1 MDESQMLKGLLEGCI
16 LTIIAQGETYGYM
29 ILSDLE
35 KAGLTDIH
43 EGTLYPILKRLEQKG
58 YIKCRIGASPYGP
71 KRKYFSITE
80 EGSIYIAVWKN
91 SYQQLIT
98 SANKIIFRGEEC

>member
-35 KAGLTDIH
+35 KAGLIDIH
-43 EGTLYPILKRLEQKG
+43 EGTFYPILKRLEQKG
-58 YIKCRIGASPYGP
+58 YIKCRIGTSPYGP

-80 EGSIYIAVWKN
+80 EGSIYITAWKK
-91 SYQQLIT
+91 SYQQLIA
-98 SANKIIFRGEEC
+98 SANKIIFRNEEC